1 MKSEDCRCK
10 KPVLQKGTR
19 KCGKCGIF
27 IDRVL
32 HIILNTLDN
41 IKKDK

>member
-1 MKSEDCRCK
+1 MTSEECRCK
-10 KPVLQKGTR
+10 EPVLQKGIR
-19 KCGKCGIF
+19 KCGKCGNF

-32 HIILNTLDN
+32 HILLNTLDN